1 MKILQWLL
9 LLGINLV
16 PLSAKSYVLSNAFLN
31 SRSVDFIQ
39 KISTQL
45 YEKTGVSL
53 YVVLAD
59 HLKGEKEEREK
70 YKHTILAGL
79 KEPYGVIFFIKS
91 HKKIDIVLKPKINSI
106 NPDTIITEYMVPIL
120 IQDKKL
126 TDSTLS
132 AATLNGY
139 AQLADEIATHFHQE
153 LPDNIIVDK
162 SGAKNFVHYSF
173 LTMLGLTFILV
184 LRIYLLRRKKG

>member
-1 MKILQWLL
+1 MQWLL

>member
-53 YVVLAD
+53 YVVSAD

>member
-39 KISTQL
+39 KVSTQL

-53 YVVLAD
+53 YVVLVD

>member
-9 LLGINLV
+9 LLGINLI
-16 PLSAKSYVLSNAFLN
+16 PLSAKSYVLSNVFLN

-39 KISTQL
+39 KVSTQL

-53 YVVLAD
+53 YVVLVD

-106 NPDTIITEYMVPIL
+106 ITEYMVPIL
-120 IQDKKL
+120 IQDKRL

-184 LRIYLLRRKKG
+184 LRIYLLRRKRG

>member
-1 MKILQWLL
+1 MQWLL

-39 KISTQL
+39 KVSTQL

-53 YVVLAD
+53 YVVLVD